1 MSLALLHL
9 FKRLLQ
15 GLALETEEY
24 AGRHHSVGRETFV
37 VNIRVDRV
45 DGGITMAGVTVTR
58 RSGSSLI
65 MCGR

>member
-1 MSLALLHL
+1 MNLALLHL

-15 GLALETEEY
+15 GWPLEIEEY

-45 DGGITMAGVTVTR
+45 NSGIIMAGVTVTK